1 MSHLTF
7 HIPEAQF
14 VRFGDGSR
22 TGPTLTFRLAESA
35 QLEPFRGEEGQR
47 YALYIVKVLDTPQD
61 ETPAPVVTVGAPP
74 PPEPERP
81 ALPRGGRLAKQ
92 AGIMCADRAFQRQV
106 ERDYPAAWR
115 EAVEKCD
122 GDLAAAAASVVR
134 EVCLIDSRA
143 ELDHDAEAAER
154 FQHCFWR
161 PWRDAEAGITP

>member
-22 TGPTLTFRLAESA
+22 TGPTLTFRLADSA

-47 YALYIVKVLDTPQD
+47 YELYVVKVLDTPED
-61 ETPAPVVTVGAPP
+61 EKPAPVVTAGA

-81 ALPRGGRLAKQ
+81 ALPRGGRLAKE
-92 AGIMCADRAFQRQV
+92 AGIMCGDRAFQRQV
-106 ERDYPAAWR
+106 EQDFPEEW
-115 EAVEKCD
+115 
-122 GDLAAAAASVVR
+122 GDALHACEGDMAKAAALVVR
-134 EVCLIDSRA
+134 EVCGIDSRA

-154 FQHCFWR
+154 FAHCFR
-161 PWRDAEAGITP
+161 KKWRDAEAGIAP